1 MKIYILKRLII
12 AGVTLLGMSMLIFVL
27 MRLAPGNIT
36 DIIFESAGY
45 VDEAD
50 RHRLEAE
57 LGIDKPVAVQYLN
70 WLGDFVRGDL
80 GKSYRYELPAWEVI
94 KPRLPVTLELAV
106 LALGFSVLLGV
117 PTGVISAVRRGRPV
131 DYALRV
137 FSLAGLSMPSF
148 WLGMIVILLLVRS
161 LGWIPSMTYVSPFEN
176 LGANLFQ
183 FLLPA
188 LAVGYRSSAL
198 IMRITRSTMLE
209 VLREDYIRTAWAKG
223 QRSTQV
229 VWRHAFKNASL
240 PVITLIGIEFAFL
253 IGGLIVTETV
263 FNLPGV
269 ARYLVDA
276 IQGRDYPIVQ
286 NLAMVIAVVVVT
298 ANLVVDL
305 LYTWLDP
312 RIKYGQA

>member
-1 MKIYILKRLII
+1 MRVYVLKRLVI
-12 AGVTLLGMSMLIFVL
+12 AGITLLGMSVLIFVL

-50 RHRLEAE
+50 RKRLEAE
-57 LGIDKPVAVQYLN
+57 LGIDKPVPVQYVR
-70 WLGDFVRGDL
+70 WLGEFVRGDL
-80 GKSYRYELPAWEVI
+80 GKSYRYDLPAWEVI
-94 KPRLPVTLELAV
+94 KPRLPVTLELAL
-106 LALGFSVLLGV
+106 LALGFSILLGV
-117 PTGVISAVRRGRPV
+117 PTGVVSAIRRGRPL

-137 FSLAGLSMPSF
+137 VSLAGLSMPSF

-176 LGANLFQ
+176 FGANLFQ
-183 FLLPA
+183 FVLPA

-223 QRSTQV
+223 QREGFV
-229 VWRHAFKNASL
+229 IWRHALKNASL

-276 IQGRDYPIVQ
+276 IQFRDYPIVQ
-286 NLAMVIAVVVVT
+286 NLAMLIAVVVVGV
-298 ANLVVDL
+298 NLTVDL
-305 LYTWLDP
+305 LYSWLDP
-312 RIKYGQA
+312 RIKYG